1 MAGTDR
7 GTVWLW
13 IQLQCGF
20 SLSVQPSMLWHCWLG
35 VRRRPVKNCMLGCWY
50 GYLFGVRCRL
60 FVRGPADATA
70 SQNPII
76 CCWYGGWWL
85 WWLWCVCLCRSGAH
99 KKSTHWAQSVMST
112 IALSSHIC
120 FQPLSVS
127 VSLCVCISVVHDT
140 AEVLR
145 FSDNLAL
152 CRVFGLFRLQKSR

>member
-1 MAGTDR
+1 MAGSDR

-13 IQLQCGF
+13 IQFQCGF
-20 SLSVQPSMLWHCWLG
+20 SLSVQPSVLWHCWLG
-35 VRRRPVKNCMLGCWY
+35 VRRRPVKNCMVGCWY
-50 GYLFGVRCRL
+50 GYLSGVRCRL

-120 FQPLSVS
+120 FQPLSLCVS
-127 VSLCVCISVVHDT
+127 VCLSVS
-140 AEVLR
+140 VLFMILLK
-145 FSDNLAL
+145 FSD
-152 CRVFGLFRLQKSR
+152 FQTI